1 MDLEA
6 TAVAVPVEV
15 TNLLEQVVLVE
26 LRQGREVL
34 AVNLETAMPVVEQ
47 KINLEVLVDLTD
59 LLL

>member
-6 TAVAVPVEV
+6 TAVVVPVEV
-15 TNLLEQVVLVE
+15 TNLPEQLVLVD
-26 LRQGREVL
+26 LRQEQEVP

-47 KINLEVLVDLTD
+47 QIKVEVLVDLTD